1 MEERMAA
8 EAEARLRPPSKE
20 DGERL
25 LTEDVGGGRTGEKE
39 QSISNQAKRDHGR
52 EGGEGEED
60 AHSHTHPQTE
70 GGEEM
75 NARGGGGL

>member
-8 EAEARLRPPSKE
+8 AARLRPPSKE

-52 EGGEGEED
+52 RGGGGGRTLTHTPADGGREGR
-60 AHSHTHPQTE
+60 
-70 GGEEM
+70 EEM

>member
-8 EAEARLRPPSKE
+8 EAARLRPPSKE

-52 EGGEGEED
+52 RGGGGGRTL
-60 AHSHTHPQTE
+60 THPPAD
-70 GGEEM
+70 GGREEM
-75 NARGGGGL
+75 NARGGRGL

>member
-8 EAEARLRPPSKE
+8 AAAARLRPPSKE

-52 EGGEGEED
+52 RGRGRED
-60 AHSHTHPQTE
+60 AHSSTHPQTE
-70 GGEEM
+70 GG
-75 NARGGGGL
+75 GK